1 MILYANNKK
10 LQKKKKSPREERE
23 NYNVAR
29 WRDYSTNDIVFC
41 FDANNCYSLFFL
53 CWFCFYF

>member
-23 NYNVAR
+23 NYNGAR
-29 WRDYSTNDIVFC
+29 WCGYPTNDIIFYSN
-41 FDANNCYSLFFL
+41 ANNCYSLFFL
-53 CWFCFYF
+53 CWVCFYF